1 MSKKRTS
8 EASRTDY
15 PRVRGMKDADIDL
28 SEVPEIKP
36 EQVDEVQVRFD
47 LKDVPEGKTR
57 VTMYLD
63 NTVVHFFK
71 MRAGARGYQ
80 TLINE
85 TLTKVIQR
93 HDLEELLRRVIREEL
108 SDSKREPA

>member
-1 MSKKRTS
+1 MGRL
-8 EASRTDY
+8 R
-15 PRVRGMKDADIDL
+15 RMKDADIDL

-36 EQVDEVQVRFD
+36 EQLDEVQVRFD

>member
-1 MSKKRTS
+1 
-8 EASRTDY
+8 
-15 PRVRGMKDADIDL
+15 MKDADIDL

-36 EQVDEVQVRFD
+36 EQLDESKVRFD

-63 NTVVHFFK
+63 NTVVHYFK

-85 TLTKVIQR
+85 TLTKVIRR

>member
-1 MSKKRTS
+1 MN
-8 EASRTDY
+8 
-15 PRVRGMKDADIDL
+15 L
-28 SEVPEIKP
+28 SELPEIKP
-36 EQVDEVQVRFD
+36 GQLEGARARFD
-47 LKDVPEGKTR
+47 LKDVSEGKTR

-85 TLTKVIQR
+85 TLTQVIRQ
-93 HDLEELLRRVIREEL
+93 HDLEELLRRIIREEL
-108 SDSKREPA
+108 GDSKREPA